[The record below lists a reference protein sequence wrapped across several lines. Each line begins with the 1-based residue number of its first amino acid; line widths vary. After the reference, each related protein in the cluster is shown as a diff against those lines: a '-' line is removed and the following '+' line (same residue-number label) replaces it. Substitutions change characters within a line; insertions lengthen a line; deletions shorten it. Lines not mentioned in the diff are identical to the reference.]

1 MGECCSIDQR
11 SSSDPQWTTAVK
23 VKQRV
28 IKLEGDTERLR
39 NERER
44 LKRDLKEQRE
54 KKSQLE
60 SEVEQCRQRTCSW
73 VCE

>member
-1 MGECCSIDQR
+1 MRGKSE
-11 SSSDPQWTTAVK
+11 
-23 VKQRV
+23 QRV

-60 SEVEQCRQRTCSW
+60 SEVEQCRQRLAGLELCTDQQKKVLKVKTAEVS
-73 VCE
+73 